1 LTNLLKILPENFKER
16 KELVIELTFSRLII
30 QILQDQNLNLTQL
43 YKELYDLGLNI
54 TYASLYGYYTGKMI
68 PPFSK
73 AKEILKIEKIEIDD
87 AELEAILEQSRQVQK
102 AENSQEDKILNLN
115 LKIKPE
121 LVDGAYRQ
129 QAKYLRSVI
138 EMRADELF
146 GDENL
151 VTQFSASGKRKISS
165 YVAYLIKKDLEES
178 GLLEVE

>member
-1 LTNLLKILPENFKER
+1 M
-16 KELVIELTFSRLII
+16 ELTFSRLII

-54 TYASLYGYYTGKMI
+54 TYSSLYGYYTGKMV
-68 PPFSK
+68 PPLSK
-73 AKEILKIEKIEIDD
+73 AKEILKIENIEID
-87 AELEAILEQSRQVQK
+87 AEELEAILEQSKQIQK
-102 AENSQEDKILNLN
+102 QEKSQEDKILNLN

-121 LVDGAYRQ
+121 LVDGIYKQ
-129 QAKYLRSVI
+129 QAKYLKSVI

-151 VTQFSASGKRKISS
+151 VTQFSASGKRKISL

-178 GLLEVE
+178 GLLEVLKI

>member
-1 LTNLLKILPENFKER
+1 MEQ
-16 KELVIELTFSRLII
+16 TFSRLII

-54 TYASLYGYYTGKMI
+54 TYASLYGYYTGKMV
-68 PPFSK
+68 PPLSK
-73 AKEILKIEKIEIDD
+73 AKEILKTEKIEIEDK
-87 AELEAILEQSRQVQK
+87 ELESILEQSRQVQK
-102 AENSQEDKILNLN
+102 QENSQEDKILNLN

-121 LVDGAYRQ
+121 LVGSAYRHQ
-129 QAKYLRSVI
+129 SKYLRSVI

>member
-1 LTNLLKILPENFKER
+1 M
-16 KELVIELTFSRLII
+16 ELTFSRLII

-43 YKELYDLGLNI
+43 HKELYDLGLSI
-54 TYASLYGYYTGKMI
+54 TYASLYGYYTGKMV
-68 PPFSK
+68 PPLSK
-73 AKEILKIEKIEIDD
+73 AKEILKIEKVEIDD
-87 AELEAILEQSRQVQK
+87 DELIAILEQSRQVQK
-102 AENSQEDKILNLN
+102 VENYQEDKILNLN

-121 LVDGAYRQ
+121 LVGGAYKQ
-129 QAKYLRSVI
+129 QAKYLKSVI